1 MQSADRA
8 VGRAQR
14 AMMAL
19 ENAVHESGLER
30 SLIELVKMRSS
41 QINGCAYCLDMHSKD
56 ALAAGERIDRLVLLD
71 AWDETP
77 PEVYSARERAAL
89 QWTEAVTLIA
99 DGHVPDAAYEA
110 ALTAFSEDELVDLTL
125 AVMAINGWNR
135 LQVSL
140 RVHPGH
146 YQPAREAAVAAGG

>member
-1 MQSADRA
+1 MLNADRA
-8 VGRAQR
+8 VGHAQR
-14 AMMAL
+14 AMLAL
-19 ENAVHESGLER
+19 ENASRETGLEHA
-30 SLIELVKMRSS
+30 LIELIKIRSS
-41 QINGCAYCLDMHSKD
+41 QLNGCAYCLDMHSKD
-56 ALAAGERIDRLVLLD
+56 ALAAGERVDRLMLLD

-77 PEVYSARERAAL
+77 PEFFNARERAAL

-110 ALTAFSEDELVDLTL
+110 ALTAFSEDELVELTV

-146 YQPAREAAVAAGG
+146 YEPKPAVRAS